1 MKTRQIR
8 WWKTFLIAGAAV
20 VLLAEMAS
28 PLPSV
33 YAAGVIKSEEG
44 DLWISIGMGLRGGFA
59 AVQNG
64 SANGGSYNNSF
75 GIDYA
80 RIYINGGI
88 TKVIKFEFN
97 TECFDCN
104 GPGGNPFGQTSGS
117 ANGTTDIGLLDAIGK
132 FEFNQFVNIWVGRL
146 LVPYSRGELNGPFY
160 SATFNQYRTPFESA
174 DFAGKFGTG
183 GAGVYGRDN
192 GVVFWGQVDP
202 GYGHLQYSAGVFTG
216 LQSSSTAGP
225 NQQNSLLYAGRLTYN
240 FLNPEKNP
248 GYYTSGAYYGK
259 AGDILAL
266 AFAPQYQ
273 KHGAGTIVNQA
284 DLTVLE
290 SDLLFEKLL
299 GNSGDK
305 GVITVNA
312 EYQQFFAN
320 YNNSS
325 TTGAF
330 QPQFQAAGGNPNG
343 CFCMFNGNS
352 YYGTLMYLF
361 PDKVGIAGLMGQF
374 QPYARYTAVHPISS
388 QDRQETEVGTNYII
402 SGFNARLGAFWQYGN
417 LSSLG
422 TNYANNAT
430 GAHHN
435 AFKVAFQ
442 VQY

>member
-1 MKTRQIR
+1 MKTCQIR
-8 WWKTFLIAGAAV
+8 WWKTLLIAGAAV
-20 VLLAEMAS
+20 VLLAGMAFT
-28 PLPSV
+28 LPSA
-33 YAAGVIKSEEG
+33 YAAGMIKSEEG
-44 DLWISIGMGLRGGFA
+44 DQWISIGMGIRGGFA
-59 AVQNG
+59 AVENG

-75 GIDYA
+75 GIANA

-104 GPGGNPFGQTSGS
+104 GPGGNPFGQTSTGG
-117 ANGTTDIGLLDAIGK
+117 NGTQNIGLLDAIGK
-132 FEFNQFVNIWVGRL
+132 FEFNQYVNVWAGRL

-192 GVVFWGQVDP
+192 GLVFWGQVDP

-248 GYYTSGAYYGK
+248 GYYTSGTYYGK
-259 AGDILAL
+259 AGDILAI

-273 KHGAGTIVNQA
+273 KHGAGTIANQA
-284 DLTVLE
+284 DLTILE
-290 SDLLFEKLL
+290 SDLLFEKPL
-299 GNSGDK
+299 GTSGDK
-305 GVITVNA
+305 GVITLNG
-312 EYQQFFAN
+312 EWQTFFAN

-325 TTGAF
+325 STGAF
-330 QPQFQAAGGNPNG
+330 APAFQAPGNPNG
-343 CFCMFNGNS
+343 CFCMFNGHS
-352 YYGTLMYLF
+352 YYGTFLYLF

-374 QPYARYTAVHPISS
+374 QPYARYTSVVPINS
-388 QDRQETEVGTNYII
+388 QDRQETEVGTNYIVA
-402 SGFNARLGAFWQYGN
+402 GHNARLAAFWTYGN
-417 LSSLG
+417 LSTLG
-422 TNYANNAT
+422 TNYANTAT
-430 GAHHN
+430 GSHRN
-435 AFKVAFQ
+435 TFEVAFQ